1 MLDLLE
7 IRDKL
12 DKLDTQLIQLLE
24 ERLKLCEDVAQFKI
38 ETGKQVLDREREKQK
53 LDKAGELAHGEFNKK
68 CARELFVQIMSMS
81 RRLQYGLLR
90 KNGMGHNDSFTKV
103 NGLPVQNCTVVYQGV
118 EGAYSQAAMWQY
130 FGEDVNSYHVEK
142 WQEAMEDIACG
153 KADYGVFPIE
163 NSTAGSVTDVY
174 DLLVDFDNTIV
185 GEQIIPIRHALLG
198 IPGTK
203 PNEIKTVYSHPQG
216 LMQSSKFL
224 DAHGWEKLPV
234 LNTALAAQKVLA
246 DGDKTQAAVASSY
259 AAKVHGL
266 EILQDEINDKN
277 VNSTRFII
285 VSNKKI
291 YRSDA
296 GKISICFAL
305 PHEKGTLY
313 NIMSNFIYNDL
324 NMTKIESRPLG
335 ERNWEYRFFIEFEG
349 RLEED
354 AVQNALTAIAAEA
367 VDFKILGTY

>member
-1 MLDLLE
+1 MLDLLK
-7 IRDKL
+7 IRGEL
-12 DKLDTQLIQLLE
+12 DELDAQLVQLLE
-24 ERLKLCEDVAQFKI
+24 KRLKLCEDVAAFKI
-38 ETGKQVLDREREKQK
+38 ETGKAVLDREREQQK
-53 LDKAGELAHGEFNKK
+53 LLKAEELAHGDFNKK
-68 CARELFVQIMSMS
+68 CSKELFEQIMSMS

-90 KNGMGHNDSFTKV
+90 EKGMGCEHGFSKV
-103 NGLPVQNCTVVYQGV
+103 EKLPLADCTVVYQGV

-130 FGEDVNSYHVEK
+130 FGEGVDSYHVEK
-142 WQEAMEDIACG
+142 WQEAMEDIAVG

-174 DLLVDFDNTIV
+174 DLLVEFDNTV
-185 GEQIIPIRHALLG
+185 VAEQIIPIRHALLG

-203 PNEIKTVYSHPQG
+203 LEDIRTVYSHPQG
-216 LMQSSKFL
+216 LMQSAKFL

-234 LNTALAAQKVLA
+234 LNTALAAQKVLK
-246 DGDKTQAAVASSY
+246 DGDKTQAAVAGSY

-285 VSNKKI
+285 VSNKKM
-291 YRSDA
+291 YQADA

-305 PHEKGTLY
+305 PHQKGTLY

-349 RLEED
+349 RLED
-354 AVQNALTAIAAEA
+354 DSVQNALTAIASEA
-367 VDFKILGTY
+367 VDLKILGAF

>member
-1 MLDLLE
+1 MLDLLK
-7 IRDKL
+7 IRGEL
-12 DKLDTQLIQLLE
+12 DELDAQLVQLLE
-24 ERLKLCEDVAQFKI
+24 KRLKLCEDVAAFKI
-38 ETGKQVLDREREKQK
+38 ETGKPVLDRERESQK
-53 LDKAGELAHGEFNKK
+53 LDRAEEQAHGDFNKK

-90 KNGMGHNDSFTKV
+90 EKGMGHEHAFTKV
-103 NGLPVQNCTVVYQGV
+103 DALPIQNCKVVYQGV

-130 FGEDVNSYHVEK
+130 FGEDVDSYHVEK
-142 WQEAMEDIACG
+142 WQEAMEDIASG
-153 KADYGVFPIE
+153 KADFGVFPIE

-174 DLLVDFDNTIV
+174 DLLVEFDNTIV
-185 GEQIIPIRHALLG
+185 AEQIIPIRHALLG

-203 PNEIKTVYSHPQG
+203 LEDIRTVCSHPQG
-216 LMQSSKFL
+216 LMQSAKFL
-224 DAHGWEKLPV
+224 DLHGWEKLPV
-234 LNTALAAQKVLA
+234 LNTALAAKKVLTE
-246 DGDKTQAAVASSY
+246 GDKTQAAVASSY

-285 VSNKKI
+285 ISKKKI
-291 YRSDA
+291 YKADA
-296 GKISICFAL
+296 NKISICFAL

-335 ERNWEYRFFIEFEG
+335 DRNWEYRFFIEFEG
-349 RLEED
+349 RLEDD
-354 AVQNALTAIAAEA
+354 AVENALTAIASEA
-367 VDFKILGTY
+367 VDLKILGTY